1 MSTLLTQRES
11 PVKSAVQSAWRRRL
25 MVLSVE
31 ELGLTLSVVFA
42 GAILM
47 LLVGTQILEWYWL
60 LLLAAAGLTVGAV
73 RVRGRVVDR
82 YKVAQLLDESL
93 ASDDSL
99 STAWFLL
106 TSETKFN
113 PGVAG
118 HQVRSAEE
126 LARSVLAARAFPF
139 VRRRS
144 WTVAGAMACAVLG
157 LFAIRYLVTQSL
169 SLKSP
174 FVSMRLSVANDR
186 VAQELVKKSAARS
199 ALRDEESLPPE
210 FRNSEAEPR
219 NENSK
224 RESKPGQGLNGQ
236 SGEQNAGSNE
246 QSASDSPSASERAN
260 ADEHQSTAADSS
272 RQDQQAGQ
280 QTGRHGSDQQSP
292 GLLDKMKDALAGAVA
307 KMRQSSPSQ
316 NQSHEGRN
324 SSSQEKR
331 KQPGTDS
338 KDQTGQSPDAQQ
350 QKMDPTSEGQAQ
362 SQTAEK
368 TSRVGADSDQGPQ
381 GKSSDSQSGA
391 GRQDGQKRLSEAE
404 QLKAMGRLAEIIGK
418 RSASVTG
425 EMTVEKSSK
434 QQQLQTQYSQKM
446 GHHAD
451 RGGEINRDEIP
462 FEYRNYIREY
472 MTQIHKQAQVKR

>member
-1 MSTLLTQRES
+1 VSTLIATPES

-31 ELGLTLSVVFA
+31 ELGLALSVVFA

-47 LLVGTQILEWYWL
+47 LLLGTQILEWYWL
-60 LLLAAAGLTVGAV
+60 LPLAIAGLTIGAV
-73 RVRGRVVDR
+73 RVRRRVVDR
-82 YKVAQLLDESL
+82 YEVAQLLDETL
-93 ASDDSL
+93 ALNDSL

-106 TSETKFN
+106 TSETRFD
-113 PGVAG
+113 PGAAEC
-118 HQVRSAEE
+118 QIRSAEA
-126 LARSVLAARAFPF
+126 LAETVQAAHAFPL

-144 WTVAGAMACAVLG
+144 WTVAGAMGCALLG

-169 SLKSP
+169 SLRAP
-174 FVSMRLSVANDR
+174 FVSVRLGAANDR
-186 VAQELVKKSAARS
+186 VAQELVKKSPARS
-199 ALRDEESLPPE
+199 GLRNQELLPPE
-210 FRNSEAEPR
+210 FRNSEAESR

-224 RESKPGQGLNGQ
+224 REARPGQDLKGGTGDQNG
-236 SGEQNAGSNE
+236 GSKAE
-246 QSASDSPSASERAN
+246 GVSDPESASESASP
-260 ADEHQSTAADSS
+260 DERQSPAADSS
-272 RQDQQAGQ
+272 RQGQQAGQ
-280 QTGRHGSDQQSP
+280 NNSDEKSP
-292 GLLDKMKDALAGAVA
+292 GLLDKMKDALSGVVA
-307 KMRQSSPSQ
+307 KMRQSSSSQ
-316 NQSHEGRN
+316 NKSQEGRN

-331 KQPGTDS
+331 QQPSAGA
-338 KDQTGQSPDAQQ
+338 KDETGQSPDAQQ

-368 TSRVGADSDQGPQ
+368 TSRVGANSDQGPQ

-434 QQQLQTQYSQKM
+434 QQQLQTQYSQRM

-451 RGGEINRDEIP
+451 RGGEINHDEIP
-462 FEYRNYIREY
+462 FEYRGYIQEY
-472 MTQIHKQAQVKR
+472 MTQIHKQAQTKH